1 MQLSRRAGAFFF
13 AKFIT
18 QLIRSPTPK
27 NSTFAWTSKAYYII
41 NSIISIPHPSS
52 LIIIISPQL
61 FAIHFLF
68 LSLHIPGYHQPLLLH
83 CHPLYNVL
91 RHIRTPTLS
100 LDWYPPPSH
109 QPPSLCRC
117 WFFSRDSRPRRY
129 FFFSFLFYDHGLLFD
144 ISFFTCRAF
153 ASHRTHAR
161 IHPPQP
167 AVWFRSIS
175 HLENSF
181 FCLFRPSCVRFSVD
195 TNRHMLSSMLA

>member
-100 LDWYPPPSH
+100 LDWYPPPTALTVDVDF
-109 QPPSLCRC
+109 SLEI
-117 WFFSRDSRPRRY
+117 RDRDDT
-129 FFFSFLFYDHGLLFD
+129 FSFLF
-144 ISFFTCRAF
+144 FFMITDCYLTYRF
-153 ASHRTHAR
+153 LHVEHSHRIARTHASIPLSQLYDLGQFPTSRTLFFFASFVRPVFGFQLIR
-161 IHPPQP
+161 IVICFP
-167 AVWFRSIS
+167 
-175 HLENSF
+175 L
-181 FCLFRPSCVRFSVD
+181 C
-195 TNRHMLSSMLA
+195 

>member
-68 LSLHIPGYHQPLLLH
+68 LSLHIPGYHQPHRFLH
-83 CHPLYNVL
+83 CHHFIMYCDTSEHPPYHWTDTHPHHTNRPLSVDVDFSL
-91 RHIRTPTLS
+91 EIR
-100 LDWYPPPSH
+100 D
-109 QPPSLCRC
+109 
-117 WFFSRDSRPRRY
+117 RDDT
-129 FFFSFLFYDHGLLFD
+129 FSFLF
-144 ISFFTCRAF
+144 FFMITDCYLTYRF
-153 ASHRTHAR
+153 LHVEHSHRIARTHASIPLSQLYDLGQFPTSRTLFFASFVRPVFGFQLIR
-161 IHPPQP
+161 ID
-167 AVWFRSIS
+167 RK
-175 HLENSF
+175 
-181 FCLFRPSCVRFSVD
+181 SVV
-195 TNRHMLSSMLA
+195 